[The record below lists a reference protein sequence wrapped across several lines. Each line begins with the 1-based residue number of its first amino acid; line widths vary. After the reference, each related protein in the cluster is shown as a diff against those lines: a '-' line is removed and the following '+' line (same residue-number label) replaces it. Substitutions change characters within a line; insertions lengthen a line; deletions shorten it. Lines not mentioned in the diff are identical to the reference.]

1 MIKMKK
7 NYVGILVSLAL
18 FSVSVVYAQSESTVT
33 ENSGM
38 TAEEPVVRLTIE
50 QAVDYARENS
60 KTLQSSAIDLEI
72 KKRAS
77 SYSWNQFMPSVQVTG
92 TMSRK
97 NEVTPMSISIPGIT
111 MPPQPDPTEAD
122 HWTAVGGVSV
132 SWNFSAAMI
141 ESIRLAK
148 RDYEAGLI
156 SWDQTLRQTEL
167 QIEKLFYGLLLQEE
181 SLKIQQDSLENA
193 RLRMEQARINYL
205 NGLIPE
211 LSYIQAQVSYQ
222 NMKPSVMKQEQLLKQ
237 QLDMFGFLIGL
248 PAGTKIE
255 LEGAIEPPRIELV
268 AQDLV
273 DISMENNPDIL
284 LLNKN
289 LEILKL
295 TYSMQNLQT
304 YIPSLSLSWGFQPVV
319 SDIQENW
326 IDNYTDG
333 GSFSATLVWNLTNM
347 LPFSANQQK
356 AKDTKDNIRK
366 MELSLETLK
375 ENTALNIRTQ
385 IDNLNQ
391 AWANIEAAS
400 GNITL
405 AQKSYDMNVTS
416 YQNGTRELL
425 DVKDAE
431 SQLNQAKLGLINSKY
446 EYLTGLLDLEYSL
459 NIDLIN

>member
-1 MIKMKK
+1 MKK

-18 FSVSVVYAQSESTVT
+18 FSVSVVYAQSESAVT
-33 ENSGM
+33 ENSGK

-248 PAGTKIE
+248 PTGIKIE
-255 LEGAIEPPRIELV
+255 LEGAIEPPHIDLV

-304 YIPSLSLSWGFQPVV
+304 YIPSLSLSWGFQPVI

-326 IDNYTDG
+326 IDKYTDG

>member
-1 MIKMKK
+1 MKK

-18 FSVSVVYAQSESTVT
+18 FSVSVVYAQSESAVT
-33 ENSGM
+33 ENSGK

-248 PAGTKIE
+248 PTGIKIE

-391 AWANIEAAS
+391 AWANIEVAS

>member
-1 MIKMKK
+1 MKK

-18 FSVSVVYAQSESTVT
+18 FSVSVVYAQSESAVT
-33 ENSGM
+33 ENSGK
-38 TAEEPVVRLTIE
+38 TAEESVVRLTIE

-97 NEVTPMSISIPGIT
+97 NEVTPMSISIPGYP

-255 LEGAIEPPRIELV
+255 LEGAIEPPHIDLV

-304 YIPSLSLSWGFQPVV
+304 YIPSLSLSWGFQPVI

>member
-1 MIKMKK
+1 MKK

-97 NEVTPMSISIPGIT
+97 NEVTQMSISIPGYP

-122 HWTAVGGVSV
+122 HWTAVGSVSV

-446 EYLTGLLDLEYSL
+446 EYLTGLLDLL
-459 NIDLIN
+459 NTVLILI

>member
-1 MIKMKK
+1 MKK

-18 FSVSVVYAQSESTVT
+18 FSVSVVYAQSESAVT
-33 ENSGM
+33 ENSGK
-38 TAEEPVVRLTIE
+38 TAEESVVRLTIE

-97 NEVTPMSISIPGIT
+97 NEVTQMSLPFPG

-248 PAGTKIE
+248 PTGIKIE
-255 LEGAIEPPRIELV
+255 LEGAIEPPHIDLV

-304 YIPSLSLSWGFQPVV
+304 YIPSLSLSWGFQPVI

-326 IDNYTDG
+326 IDKYTDG

>member
-1 MIKMKK
+1 MKK

-97 NEVTPMSISIPGIT
+97 NEVTPMSISIPGYP

-248 PAGTKIE
+248 PTGIKIE
-255 LEGAIEPPRIELV
+255 LEGAIEPPHIDLV

>member
-1 MIKMKK
+1 MKK

-33 ENSGM
+33 EISGK

-97 NEVTPMSISIPGIT
+97 NEVTPMSISIPGYP

-248 PAGTKIE
+248 PTGIKIE

>member
-1 MIKMKK
+1 MKK

-18 FSVSVVYAQSESTVT
+18 FSASVVYAQSESAVT
-33 ENSGM
+33 ENSGK

-77 SYSWNQFMPSVQVTG
+77 SYSWNQLMPSVQVTG

-248 PAGTKIE
+248 PTGIKIE
-255 LEGAIEPPRIELV
+255 LEGAIEPPHIDLV

>member
-1 MIKMKK
+1 MKK

-18 FSVSVVYAQSESTVT
+18 FSVSVVYAQSESAVT
-33 ENSGM
+33 ENSGK

-97 NEVTPMSISIPGIT
+97 NEVTPMSISIPGYP

-248 PAGTKIE
+248 PTGIKIE
-255 LEGAIEPPRIELV
+255 LEGAIEPPRIELM

-304 YIPSLSLSWGFQPVV
+304 YIPSLSLSWGFQPVI

>member
-1 MIKMKK
+1 MKK

-33 ENSGM
+33 ENSGK
-38 TAEEPVVRLTIE
+38 TAEESVVRLTIE

-97 NEVTPMSISIPGIT
+97 NEVTPMSISIPGYP

-248 PAGTKIE
+248 PTGIKIE
-255 LEGAIEPPRIELV
+255 LEGAIEPPHIDLV

>member
-1 MIKMKK
+1 MKK

-132 SWNFSAAMI
+132 SWSFSAAMI

-255 LEGAIEPPRIELV
+255 LEGAIEPPHIDLV

-273 DISMENNPDIL
+273 DISMESNPDIL

>member
-1 MIKMKK
+1 MKK

-18 FSVSVVYAQSESTVT
+18 FSVSVVYAQSESAVT
-33 ENSGM
+33 ENSGK
-38 TAEEPVVRLTIE
+38 TAEESVVRLTIE

-97 NEVTPMSISIPGIT
+97 NEVTPMSISIPGYP

-148 RDYEAGLI
+148 RDYEAGVI

-255 LEGAIEPPRIELV
+255 LEGAIEPPHIDLV

-304 YIPSLSLSWGFQPVV
+304 YIPSVSLSWGFQPVV

-459 NIDLIN
+459 NIDSIN

>member
-1 MIKMKK
+1 MKK

-18 FSVSVVYAQSESTVT
+18 FSVSVVYAQSESAVT
-33 ENSGM
+33 ENSGK

-97 NEVTPMSISIPGIT
+97 NEVTQMSSSIPGIP

-248 PAGTKIE
+248 PTGIKIE
-255 LEGAIEPPRIELV
+255 LEGAIEPPHIDLV

-304 YIPSLSLSWGFQPVV
+304 YIPSLSLSWGFQPVI

-326 IDNYTDG
+326 IDKYTDG

-459 NIDLIN
+459 NIDFIN

>member
-1 MIKMKK
+1 MKK

-18 FSVSVVYAQSESTVT
+18 FSVSVVYAQSESAVT
-33 ENSGM
+33 ENSGK

-248 PAGTKIE
+248 PTGIKIE
-255 LEGAIEPPRIELV
+255 LEGAIEPPHIDLV

>member
-18 FSVSVVYAQSESTVT
+18 FSVSVVYAQSESAVT

-38 TAEEPVVRLTIE
+38 TAEESVVRLTIE

-97 NEVTPMSISIPGIT
+97 NEVTPMSISIPGYP

-248 PAGTKIE
+248 PTGIKIE
-255 LEGAIEPPRIELV
+255 LEGAIEPPHIDLV

-304 YIPSLSLSWGFQPVV
+304 YIPSLSLSWGFQPVI

>member
-1 MIKMKK
+1 MKK

-18 FSVSVVYAQSESTVT
+18 FSVSVVYAQSESAVT
-33 ENSGM
+33 EISGK

-97 NEVTPMSISIPGIT
+97 NEVTPMSISIPGYP

-248 PAGTKIE
+248 PTGIKIE
-255 LEGAIEPPRIELV
+255 LEGAIEPPHIDLV

>member
-1 MIKMKK
+1 MKK

>member
-1 MIKMKK
+1 MKK

-38 TAEEPVVRLTIE
+38 TAEEPVVQLTIE

-97 NEVTPMSISIPGIT
+97 NEVTPMSISIPSYP
-111 MPPQPDPTEAD
+111 MPPQPAPTEAD

-255 LEGAIEPPRIELV
+255 LEGAIEPPHIDLV

>member
-1 MIKMKK
+1 MKK

-18 FSVSVVYAQSESTVT
+18 FSVSVVYAQSESAVT
-33 ENSGM
+33 ENSGK

-97 NEVTPMSISIPGIT
+97 NEVTQRSLPFPG

-248 PAGTKIE
+248 PTGTKIE
-255 LEGAIEPPRIELV
+255 LEGAIAPPHIELV

-326 IDNYTDG
+326 IDKYTDG

>member
-1 MIKMKK
+1 MKK

-18 FSVSVVYAQSESTVT
+18 FSVSVVYAQRESAVT
-33 ENSGM
+33 ENSGT

-97 NEVTPMSISIPGIT
+97 NEVTPISIPGIT

-248 PAGTKIE
+248 PTGIKIE
-255 LEGAIEPPRIELV
+255 LEGAIEPPHIDLV

-326 IDNYTDG
+326 IDKYTDG

>member
-1 MIKMKK
+1 MKK

-33 ENSGM
+33 ENSGK

-97 NEVTPMSISIPGIT
+97 NEVTPMSISIPSIT

-148 RDYEAGLI
+148 RDYEAGVI

-255 LEGAIEPPRIELV
+255 LEGAIEPPHIDLV